1 MLITSIIRVEK
12 TLILWQIENNRSF
25 PLSLASF
32 VAGIIKKQT
41 PAKIIVIAER
51 LSTNTSLPDKYKDMK
66 EIEEKTNIV
75 RKNFGKIAL
84 KSTLAFSVSN
94 FVKIMAVL
102 IPI

>member
-1 MLITSIIRVEK
+1 M
-12 TLILWQIENNRSF
+12 
-25 PLSLASF
+25 SLASF

-84 KSTLAFSVSN
+84 KSTLAFSESN